1 MMETNP
7 NKKTKLEFSKWL
19 EQLQQESWQLEL
31 LISGLAIF
39 GIWEGKSLLD
49 DFSQNMYLNTS
60 DNVSQYLSIIL
71 YFLKISWSIFFINLI
86 THVFVRGL
94 WIGAIGLRYV
104 SGDIDYKIF
113 NYSDR
118 FEKYLERKVGSF
130 DNYIERLEKFS
141 SVIFSFTF
149 LLVFFFMSILALIL
163 FFVMLAEISQT
174 MFPDKE
180 WIIMVPCLLLYLL
193 MFLTVFVD
201 FLFFGIL
208 KRIKSP
214 RFSRFYFWIY
224 RIAGVLTLSFL
235 YRPLLFNFIDNK
247 YTKRLVILAIPYIAF
262 VNIIFPSI
270 GINTYTYMP
279 SFDVEETYNA
289 EISAASFNYI
299 YYDDLREKQA
309 KRNND
314 NRDLKINWV
323 TLDTYEYTGQA
334 LAKIFF
340 HDSKNEEITFT
351 NQSPKLEPF
360 SNKGL
365 YSIFNSKD
373 RENEA
378 IDSLREMESQEKQFM
393 KKIVRGQEDKLT
405 EKEKSTFG
413 HKLEIYRQKERKD
426 ERTLNGEINEEYVN
440 KRINYY
446 RNYLA
451 GILASKK
458 SRITMKVDSVEITAA
473 LDCSYFIH
481 PNMGEAGMLCYFPL
495 SPYENGKHQIDISI
509 KHAFGNG
516 RSWYAR
522 LNFPFVINRRN

>member
-1 MMETNP
+1 METNP
-7 NKKTKLEFSKWL
+7 NKKTKSEFSKWL

-39 GIWEGKSLLD
+39 GIWESKSLLD
-49 DFSQNMYLNTS
+49 GFAQNMELNTS
-60 DNVSQYLSIIL
+60 ENLSAYLSIIL
-71 YFLKISWSIFFINLI
+71 YFLKISWSIFLINLI

-104 SGDIDYKIF
+104 SGDIDYKVF

-130 DNYIERLEKFS
+130 DNYIEQLEKFC

-149 LLVFFFMSILALIL
+149 LLVFFFTSILSLIL
-163 FFVMLAEISQT
+163 FFVTVAEISHSWLPGNEQ
-174 MFPDKE
+174 F
-180 WIIMVPCLLLYLL
+180 IMVPCLIFYLL

-201 FLFFGIL
+201 FISFGIL

-214 RFSRFYFWIY
+214 RFSKFYFWIY

-247 YTKRLVILAIPYIAF
+247 YTKRLLILAVPYIAF
-262 VNIIFPSI
+262 VSIIFPSV
-270 GINTYTYMP
+270 GINTYNYTP
-279 SFDVEETYNA
+279 SFDVEETYNF

-299 YYDDLREKQA
+299 YYDDLRDKHT
-309 KRNND
+309 KNNND
-314 NRDLKINWV
+314 NRDIKINSV
-323 TLDTYEYTGQA
+323 TLDTYEYSDQA
-334 LAKIFF
+334 FAKIFF
-340 HDSKNEEITFT
+340 QDSRNEEATFT
-351 NQSPKLEPF
+351 KRFPKLVPF

-373 RENEA
+373 RENET
-378 IDSLREMESQEKQFM
+378 IDSLRKMESQEKKFM

-405 EKEKSTFG
+405 KIEKSTFG
-413 HKLEIYRQKERKD
+413 NKLATYRQKERKD
-426 ERTLNGEINEEYVN
+426 EKTLNAKIHEEYVI
-440 KRINYY
+440 KRIKHY
-446 RNYLA
+446 RYYLA
-451 GILASKK
+451 EILAAKK
-458 SRITMKVDSVEITAA
+458 SMITMKVDSVEITDV

-495 SPYENGKHQIDISI
+495 SPYENGKHQIDIRI
-509 KHAFGNG
+509 KHAYGNG
-516 RSWYAR
+516 RSWYTR
-522 LNFPFVINRRN
+522 LKFPFVINRRK